1 MVHWINDNDKMGNK
15 GEKKTM
21 KTKKLTK
28 EQINEI
34 KERRNKGENI
44 RELAIRFKVSQS
56 TICYHLDKE
65 RNRRTY
71 KKWYDSLSK
80 EKKRKIFYNK
90 ERMSEYQRNRYR
102 TDPDYREYKKN
113 KVKEWRQ
120 KKSNSKPIEEVK
132 GGKQHE

>member
-1 MVHWINDNDKMGNK
+1 
-15 GEKKTM
+15 M

-132 GGKQHE
+132 GGKK